1 MNQPNIF
8 EQNMQYQKIMNSMN
22 ANSSYSNYLSNKMAN
37 PMIMAFEKNRS
48 IKDDT
53 ILHYVVG
60 FSFMK
65 FSSKYDYS
73 KDVMELS
80 KVKSAYCLLGFSKS
94 KVYFQHYGLEGQL
107 VATFAFEQEPN
118 IKMEIMPVNKASG
131 GYNVKFTQPSKEY
144 IMFYIPNNIPQ
155 EKGVRPFYASFD
167 QTMAVNALID
177 GLKNKNIFV

>member
-60 FSFMK
+60 FSFIK
-65 FSSKYDYS
+65 FSSKYDYP

-80 KVKSAYCLLGFSKS
+80 KVKGAYCLLGFSKS
-94 KVYFQHYGLEGQL
+94 KVYFQHYSTDGQL
-107 VATFAFEQEPN
+107 ATTFAFEKEPN
-118 IKMEIMPVNKASG
+118 IKMEIMPINKAHG
-131 GYNVKFTQPSKEY
+131 GYNVKFIQPSKEY
-144 IMFYIPNNIPQ
+144 IMFSIPNNIPQ